1 MEKRKVLS
9 IAVLELLSNIL
20 ADTTDGL
27 TGTEIHR
34 FLLQAGISDISENET
49 FLAKRKRLFNAFANF
64 QNTQNCCNN
73 ILKFIQLVLTPSRF
87 VGKSDEFESLRS
99 KVNQQLAFEGYEIR
113 GNGKFAQIQK
123 ANVISDVELK
133 VENLKQELINRN
145 AHNQIFR
152 YCTPELLSNNYFHSV
167 FEASKGLFQR
177 IRDLSGLTTDGN
189 ALIEQVFSSN
199 PILII
204 NNYQTKQEK
213 DEHTGFCNLLK
224 GLCGMFRNPEAHQP
238 KIFWDIDEQDA
249 LEILGLIS
257 YCHRRLDK
265 AQKIRN
271 V

>member
-1 MEKRKVLS
+1 MEKRKVLDV
-9 IAVLELLSNIL
+9 AVLELLSNIL
-20 ADTTDGL
+20 GDTNNGL

-49 FLAKRKRLFNAFANF
+49 FLAKRKRLFNAFVNF
-64 QNTQNCCNN
+64 QNTHKCCNN

-87 VGKSDEFESLRS
+87 IGKSEVFETLRS
-99 KVNQQLAFEGYEIR
+99 KVNQQLAFEGYEI
-113 GNGKFAQIQK
+113 K
-123 ANVISDVELK
+123 E
-133 VENLKQELINRN
+133 RN
-145 AHNQIFR
+145 AHTQIFR

-189 ALIEQVFSSN
+189 TLIEQVFSSN

-204 NNYQTKQEK
+204 NNYQTNQEK
-213 DEHTGFCNLLK
+213 DEHVGFCNLLK

>member
-1 MEKRKVLS
+1 M
-9 IAVLELLSNIL
+9 
-20 ADTTDGL
+20 
-27 TGTEIHR
+27 
-34 FLLQAGISDISENET
+34 
-49 FLAKRKRLFNAFANF
+49 
-64 QNTQNCCNN
+64 
-73 ILKFIQLVLTPSRF
+73 KFIQLVLTPSRF

-113 GNGKFAQIQK
+113 ENGKFAQIQK

-133 VENLKQELINRN
+133 VENLRQELINRN

-189 ALIEQVFSSN
+189 ALIEQVFSSI